1 LRVNH
6 RILLGSYPIPILAGI
21 PNHNFL
27 VWTDSQGMPRFEIN
41 GGAINPDGSFN
52 YAALFGRLTAV
63 ETDYSKRDPRRFPE
77 FHIRPA
83 SRMTILLEA
92 PRDEIAEIWATG
104 ARAAE
109 RIATSGLRYFIL
121 TSNSNSVATSVA
133 HSMGLAPPSACLGL
147 LRAPGARRRL
157 TVAAATL

>member
-1 LRVNH
+1 MNH
-6 RILLGSYPIPILAGI
+6 RILLGSYPIPTLAGI

-27 VWTDSQGMPRFEIN
+27 VWTDSQDMPLFEIN
-41 GGAINPDGSFN
+41 GGAVNPDGSFN

-83 SRMTILLEA
+83 SRMVTLLEA
-92 PRDEIAEIWATG
+92 PRDEVAEIWAAG
-104 ARAAE
+104 ARTAE
-109 RIATSGLRYFIL
+109 RIAASGLRYFIL

-133 HSMGLAPPSACLGL
+133 RAMGLALPRACLGP

-157 TVAAATL
+157 AVAAE